1 MKNVG
6 TLDRIVRAAAV
17 IAIAAAYGLG
27 LIGGTLA
34 IVLGVV
40 AVVLLLTS
48 LTSTCPAYMPFGL
61 STRRKA
67 R

>member
-1 MKNVG
+1 MKNIG
-6 TLDRIVRAAAV
+6 TIDRMIRIAAV
-17 IAIAAAYGLG
+17 VVIALAYGLG

-40 AVVLLLTS
+40 ALVLLLTS
-48 LTSTCPAYMPFGL
+48 LTSTCPAYLPFGI
-61 STRRKA
+61 STRGKA

>member
-6 TLDRIVRAAAV
+6 NTDRMIRLAAV
-17 IAIAAAYGLG
+17 VAIAVAYGAG

-40 AVVLLLTS
+40 ALVLLLTS
-48 LTSTCPAYMPFGL
+48 LTSTCPAYMAFGL
-61 STRRKA
+61 STWRKA

>member
-6 TLDRIVRAAAV
+6 TIDRMIRIAAV
-17 IAIAAAYGLG
+17 VGIAGAYGLG

-40 AVVLLLTS
+40 ALVLLVTS
-48 LTSTCPAYMPFGL
+48 LTSTCPAYLPFGI
-61 STRRKA
+61 STRAKMR
-67 R
+67 